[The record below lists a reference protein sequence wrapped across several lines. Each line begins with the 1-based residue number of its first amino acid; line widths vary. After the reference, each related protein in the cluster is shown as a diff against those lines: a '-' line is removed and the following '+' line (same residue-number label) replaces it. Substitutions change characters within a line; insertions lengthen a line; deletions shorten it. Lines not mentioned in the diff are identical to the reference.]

1 MGKTVIFYKT
11 IEGKC
16 PVKDFLDSLPGKVA
30 QKVAWVLS
38 LLEDL
43 EVVPSTYFKK
53 LVGTEEIWECRIQ
66 FASNAYRIFCFF
78 EGNSV
83 VILTHGFTKKT
94 QKTPQQE
101 IERAEAYRRDY
112 LKRRLKK

>member
-1 MGKTVIFYKT
+1 VGKTVIFYKT
-11 IEGKC
+11 ADGKC
-16 PVKDFLDSLPGKVA
+16 HIQDFLDSLPGKVA

-38 LLEDL
+38 LIEDL

-53 LVGTEEIWECRIQ
+53 LAGTEEIWECRIQ

-83 VILTHGFTKKT
+83 VILTHGFAKKT

>member
-1 MGKTVIFYKT
+1 VGKTVIFYKT
-11 IEGKC
+11 ADGKC
-16 PVKDFLDSLPGKVA
+16 PIQDFLDSLPGKVA

-53 LVGTEEIWECRIQ
+53 LVGTEDIWECRIQ
-66 FASNAYRIFCFF
+66 LASNAYRIFCFF